1 MDRRIKT
8 LLVNDEDL
16 NCDCKDKTIE
26 DITVANIGFSVSIID
41 SFDLIIYEGSK
52 GTKILKSKYTKTG
65 IIK

>member
-8 LLVNDEDL
+8 LLVNDGDL

-26 DITVANIGFSVSIID
+26 DITIANVGFSVSIID

>member
-26 DITVANIGFSVSIID
+26 DITIANVGFSVSIID

>member
-26 DITVANIGFSVSIID
+26 DITVANVGFSVSIID